1 MVRTGNTVVA
11 AISEHTYSIVTG
23 AIVSLHIKGPGLVS
37 VYYILCG
44 FYDDIKMVG
53 Q

>member
-1 MVRTGNTVVA
+1 MVA
-11 AISEHTYSIVTG
+11 AISEHTYSIVL
-23 AIVSLHIKGPGLVS
+23 VSLHNKGPGLVS

-44 FYDDIKMVG
+44 FFDDIKVVG

>member
-1 MVRTGNTVVA
+1 MVTLWC
-11 AISEHTYSIVTG
+11 EQKHSIVTG
-23 AIVSLHIKGPGLVS
+23 AIVSLHIKGPDGLVS

-44 FYDDIKMVG
+44 FFDDIKVVG